1 MQQQYS
7 RHTAPATAA
16 CNKIACKDKL
26 FCREKGVFFIQK
38 ASIFVKTNEK
48 ETKVGKN
55 LAKRTRRI
63 YRKTKSPD
71 IASRPLKFLN
81 VSAVCV
87 FYVVMIYSFLKI
99 NFFIWVQN

>member
-1 MQQQYS
+1 MLQQYS
-7 RHTAPATAA
+7 RHTAPVTAA
-16 CNKIACKDKL
+16 CNRTACKDKL
-26 FCREKGVFFIQK
+26 IRGKRGVLFVQK
-38 ASIFVKTNEK
+38 AFIFVKSNEK

-55 LAKRTRRI
+55 LAKSTRRI

-99 NFFIWVQN
+99 NFFFWVQN